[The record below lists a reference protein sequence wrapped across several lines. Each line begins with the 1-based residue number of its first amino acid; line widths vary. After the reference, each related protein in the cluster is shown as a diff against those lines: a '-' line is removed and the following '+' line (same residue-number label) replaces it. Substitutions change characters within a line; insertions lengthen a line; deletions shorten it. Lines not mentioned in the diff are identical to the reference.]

1 MYILNRLLK
10 VPKDISNVSS
20 ELLSREL
27 EREDFKILKKAYLSL
42 DELLPI
48 KQGPYR
54 SGLEYKDS
62 YKLIFFQH
70 FLDLAI
76 KDESIGPD
84 LIIFYPHGIICSFE
98 NDILKSTKN
107 FIKAIV
113 DLGYQT
119 RLEEISSFFK
129 GLSNSSYCDFE
140 ELYMILF
147 DGLKSR
153 DDKFKFFNL
162 IPDSKE
168 YRVGKKNYGE
178 ILIKEFEENE
188 PTESENIAFERTK
201 EIDSELKEEEEKRIE
216 EEVKRIKVEEERK
229 RKVEEKKNAR

>member
-1 MYILNRLLK
+1 
-10 VPKDISNVSS
+10 
-20 ELLSREL
+20 
-27 EREDFKILKKAYLSL
+27 
-42 DELLPI
+42 
-48 KQGPYR
+48 
-54 SGLEYKDS
+54 
-62 YKLIFFQH
+62 
-70 FLDLAI
+70 
-76 KDESIGPD
+76 
-84 LIIFYPHGIICSFE
+84 
-98 NDILKSTKN
+98 
-107 FIKAIV
+107 
-113 DLGYQT
+113 
-119 RLEEISSFFK
+119 
-129 GLSNSSYCDFE
+129 
-140 ELYMILF
+140 MILF